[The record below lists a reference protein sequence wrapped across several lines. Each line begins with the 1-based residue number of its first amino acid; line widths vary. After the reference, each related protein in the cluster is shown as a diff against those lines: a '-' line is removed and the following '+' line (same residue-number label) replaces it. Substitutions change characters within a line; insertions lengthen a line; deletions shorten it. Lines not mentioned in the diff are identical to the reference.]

1 VQESGL
7 HDVCVMDTEVC
18 IAKKSTAEYQVV
30 PWSLVAC
37 VLVVLVD
44 CFLSKDREDH
54 TQASAKS
61 NGDTRVSEVIVSH
74 ESVVSWSS
82 NSRSSHASLRIDP
95 SLHLG

>member
-1 VQESGL
+1 
-7 HDVCVMDTEVC
+7 MDTEVC
-18 IAKKSTAEYQVV
+18 IAKESTAEYQVV
-30 PWSLVAC
+30 PWPVVAC

-44 CFLSKDREDH
+44 CLLSEDREDH
-54 TQASAKS
+54 AQPSAKS
-61 NGDTRVSEVIVSH
+61 NGDTGVSEVIVSH